1 MEKKKKLHVH
11 PIYTA
16 SKEQTTKEHK
26 NEKKNVNKH
35 TIDIHKYINKEESSQ
50 ERGSNLEEKIDSSS
64 ECKDL
69 MHWLKITMGEIS
81 SHLQ

>member
-1 MEKKKKLHVH
+1 MYI
-11 PIYTA
+11 PYTLQVR
-16 SKEQTTKEHK
+16 SKQQKNTKMK
-26 NEKKNVNKH
+26 KKNVNKH